1 MTQVEARL
9 PPQGCL
15 GDPCQLVGQ
24 RHDRDVAMGA
34 GEKPAQPSPKRR
46 LARRQRWHR
55 CSGAVDEQHPQV
67 FVPSLADAEQLRLA
81 AGRVLLGD
89 EPEPG
94 TKVASTPEC
103 GTVTDRR
110 AVSSWRAMA
119 TNSPLSASMRLS
131 SACHSLRIS
140 MTSCR
145 MRRLI
150 S

>member
-1 MTQVEARL
+1 
-9 PPQGCL
+9 
-15 GDPCQLVGQ
+15 
-24 RHDRDVAMGA
+24 MGA
-34 GEKPAQPSPKRR
+34 GEKPTQPFPKRR

-103 GTVTDRR
+103 RTSPTAATRAVASSTPTPGIVTNRR
-110 AVSSWRAMA
+110 VVSSW
-119 TNSPLSASMRLS
+119 
-131 SACHSLRIS
+131 
-140 MTSCR
+140 
-145 MRRLI
+145 
-150 S
+150 